1 MIQNNEKFYKNFI
14 NDDYFHKLNDNNTEK
29 KTNTINIGNNLPR
42 IENNVNRNIQT
53 INRNNRLPPINP
65 EVLRINSN

>member
-1 MIQNNEKFYKNFI
+1 MIIIQK
-14 NDDYFHKLNDNNTEK
+14 K